1 MAVTINLDAYQGVIF
16 DMDGTLVDSMK
27 LHLKAWQL
35 TSMRFGFIYDEAW
48 LHSHGGTPTFGI
60 AELINEH
67 QQRSF
72 DPLDLVMSKR
82 NYFDEIR
89 HQVEVIPSTF
99 SLLQQYQ
106 GQKRFAIGTGA
117 DAKTT
122 DFILD
127 TLALR
132 PLLDAVVCA
141 NDVNNHK
148 PEPDTFLLA
157 AQQLGL
163 APEQC
168 VVFEDTKTGLAAA
181 QAAGMDCYLVIDG
194 VISQFVARP
203 SKT

>member
-1 MAVTINLDAYQGVIF
+1 MAVTVDLDAYQGVVF

-35 TSMRFGFIYDEAW
+35 TAQRFGFAYDEAW
-48 LHSHGGTPTFGI
+48 LHSQGGTPTLGI
-60 AELINEH
+60 AELINQH
-67 QQRSF
+67 QQRNF
-72 DPLDLVMSKR
+72 DPFELVVSKR
-82 NYFDEIR
+82 KYFDEIR

-122 DFILD
+122 DFILE

-132 PLLDAVVCA
+132 SLLDTVVCA
-141 NDVNNHK
+141 NDVTKHK

-181 QAAGMDCYLVIDG
+181 QAAGMDCFLVVNG
-194 VISQFVARP
+194 EISQFVARP
-203 SKT
+203 